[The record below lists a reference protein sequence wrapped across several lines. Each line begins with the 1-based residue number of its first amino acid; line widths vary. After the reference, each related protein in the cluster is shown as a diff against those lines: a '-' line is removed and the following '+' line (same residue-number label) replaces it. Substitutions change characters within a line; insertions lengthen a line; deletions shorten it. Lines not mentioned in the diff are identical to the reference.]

1 MWEAAPT
8 AETPRPALRRL
19 MGTSAGSRPAR
30 SSAQLSEKDFR
41 FYIMLVVARQ
51 DPRRGFRKKILCRQS
66 PDKILDAPDL
76 VDDYYLNLLDW
87 CGRECAAKICAAAAG
102 AKFSRVEHSRRN
114 DRRDC

>member
-1 MWEAAPT
+1 
-8 AETPRPALRRL
+8 
-19 MGTSAGSRPAR
+19 
-30 SSAQLSEKDFR
+30 
-41 FYIMLVVARQ
+41 MLVVARQ

>member
-1 MWEAAPT
+1 MCRQSPGKILGAAF
-8 AETPRPALRRL
+8 RKRL
-19 MGTSAGSRPAR
+19 SLLYYAGSRPTR
-30 SSAQLSEKDFR
+30 SSARLS
-41 FYIMLVVARQ
+41 
-51 DPRRGFRKKILCRQS
+51 KKNTIEFIICRQS